1 MEYFFVLGRNPAL
14 SYAELV
20 SYFNSHD
27 LSFKKIFFER
37 NVLIIEFEKD
47 PNLDIQEF
55 GGIIKL
61 GRIQFKGDEKN
72 FRIFIDEDELIES
85 DKFTFSVIG
94 HMLEEILSEKFKR
107 EKRKAMLKRGRK
119 QLNLQKDET
128 ILIPNADI
136 EFFCY
141 EIEKQ
146 VYFGKVEQDYS
157 YSEIKE
163 RDMKKPI
170 RRESLAISPRLAK
183 ILVNLSQV
191 REGELLVDPFCGVG
205 GILQEAL
212 LRKLNC
218 YGLDKDPKAIEDAR
232 KNLRWIEQRYELE
245 SSYKLVAVDSRKA
258 PNIRFDGVAT
268 EPDLGM
274 LVRNKPSNKQA
285 QEILKGFE
293 TLITA
298 VLRRMR
304 EIKKPGAKLALTMP
318 FIRDYSV
325 DLNTICQKAGLK
337 IVELEGVEF
346 PIKEYRDEQY
356 IGREIVVLE

>member
-20 SYFNSHD
+20 AYFESHEIK
-27 LSFKKIFFER
+27 FEKIFFER
-37 NVLIIEFEKD
+37 NILIVSFEKD
-47 PNLDIQEF
+47 PELDIQIF
-55 GGIIKL
+55 GGLIKV
-61 GRIQFKGDEKN
+61 GRIQYKGDEKN
-72 FRIFIDEDELIES
+72 FRIFIMEDELIES
-85 DKFTFSVIG
+85 DKFTYSVIG
-94 HMLEEILSEKFKR
+94 HMLEEILSDKFKR

-141 EIEKQ
+141 EIENTI
-146 VYFGKVEQDYS
+146 YFGKVEQDYS
-157 YSEIKE
+157 YAEIKE

-183 ILVNLSQV
+183 ILINLSQV
-191 REGELLVDPFCGVG
+191 REGDLLVDPFCGVG

-212 LRKLNC
+212 LKKINC
-218 YGLDKDPKAIEDAR
+218 YGLDKDSSAIESAR

-245 SSYKLVAVDSRKA
+245 STYKLTVADSRRA
-258 PNIRFDGVAT
+258 PNIRFDGIAT

-298 VLRRMR
+298 VLKRMN
-304 EIKKPGAKLALTMP
+304 EMKKPGAKLALTMP

-325 DLNTICQKAGLK
+325 DLNSICQKSGLK
-337 IVELEGVEF
+337 ISNLEGVNF
-346 PIKEYRDEQY
+346 PIKEFRDEQF